1 MCKSIND
8 SSLRIA
14 NKFGHRL
21 NLSGSLGEPFLIEF
35 IVILFSSDT
44 ILLKVFYICGGQTKI
59 TLILAC
65 SRSTLSFV
73 KLYWLK
79 GGEPRNRIQ
88 KHFGNLFGV
97 SFPKSDNFV
106 SAERGPKCKESKSC
120 VKFTRY
126 GIFAKKEKGNKKM
139 EKLQHDA
146 GQKRGISQ
154 TEFIYGFKLY
164 HSLPVFYTSCLHLDP
179 NNC

>member
-8 SSLRIA
+8 GSLRIE

-35 IVILFSSDT
+35 IVIFFSSDA
-44 ILLKVFYICGGQTKI
+44 ILLKVFYIWGQTKI

-73 KLYWLK
+73 NLYWLK
-79 GGEPRNRIQ
+79 GGEARNRIQ
-88 KHFGNLFGV
+88 KHFCNLFGV

-106 SAERGPKCKESKSC
+106 SAARGPKCIGSKSC
-120 VKFTRY
+120 VKIYTIWDLCEKRE
-126 GIFAKKEKGNKKM
+126 KE
-139 EKLQHDA
+139 
-146 GQKRGISQ
+146 
-154 TEFIYGFKLY
+154 
-164 HSLPVFYTSCLHLDP
+164 
-179 NNC
+179 